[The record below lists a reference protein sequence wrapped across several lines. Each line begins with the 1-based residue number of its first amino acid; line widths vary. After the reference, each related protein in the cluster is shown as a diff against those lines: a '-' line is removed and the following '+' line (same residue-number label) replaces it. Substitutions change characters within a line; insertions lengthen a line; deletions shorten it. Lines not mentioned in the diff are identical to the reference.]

1 MPLVDKV
8 VAVHD
13 ALRSGRVEHAFG
25 GAIALGYH
33 SQPRGTREI
42 DLNVF
47 LRPSELEQV
56 LVLLVPLGV
65 ERPPETTTPR
75 IPMVGVMCP
84 WDETHIDLFF
94 AYDDEFFD
102 SVRHRIEEH
111 PFIDSLDI
119 EHRLPFLSAEDL
131 TVFKIT
137 FNRPKDWVDIRH
149 MLEEKSLD
157 RAYVQSWLLH
167 LRGDHEW
174 PRIRRFLDLCEE
186 VRPEPGDPFPDGGTV
201 AE

>member
-1 MPLVDKV
+1 VPLVDKV

-13 ALRSGRVEHAFG
+13 ALRSGGIAHAFG

-33 SQPRGTREI
+33 AQPRGTREI

-47 LRPSELEQV
+47 LRPSELERV
-56 LVLLVPLGV
+56 LVHLAPLGV
-65 ERPPETTTPR
+65 ERPSETTGPR
-75 IPMVGVMCP
+75 IPVVGIMCP

-102 SVRHRIEEH
+102 SVRSRIEEH
-111 PFIDSLDI
+111 LFIVRDV
-119 EHRLPFLSAEDL
+119 EHRLPILSAEDL
-131 TVFKIT
+131 TVFKVT
-137 FNRPKDWVDIRH
+137 FDRPKDWVDIRH
-149 MLEEKSLD
+149 MLEEKALD
-157 RAYVQSWLLH
+157 RDYVQSWLLH

-186 VRPEPGDPFPDGGTV
+186 MRPESEGPVTGDQQS
-201 AE
+201 